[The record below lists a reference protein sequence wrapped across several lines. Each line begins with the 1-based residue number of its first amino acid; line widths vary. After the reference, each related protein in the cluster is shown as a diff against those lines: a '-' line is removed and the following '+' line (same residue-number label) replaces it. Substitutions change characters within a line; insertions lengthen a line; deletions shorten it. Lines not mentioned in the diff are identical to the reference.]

1 MVHSDPAL
9 TSSPCNSRILQPCVG
24 SHLSGPM
31 AFMDGVTGR
40 IGWLLPRCALA
51 MTGFEYFMRQ
61 FEEREKNSIA

>member
-1 MVHSDPAL
+1 MA
-9 TSSPCNSRILQPCVG
+9 RR
-24 SHLSGPM
+24 LSFEGPM

-61 FEEREKNSIA
+61 FEEREKNALV